1 MKGKKQ
7 ALQYNFPSYI
17 CIIPRVPI
25 LPIRIPIPTASY
37 FDWLL
42 QLCFVY
48 LVYCQKIDKNFKK
61 SSQLIHQFFMC

>member
-1 MKGKKQ
+1 MLNFKFSQFSSLAYMKGKKQ

-17 CIIPRVPI
+17 CIIPRMPI

-42 QLCFVY
+42 HTLFCLFS
-48 LVYCQKIDKNFKK
+48 LLPEKR
-61 SSQLIHQFFMC
+61 

>member
-17 CIIPRVPI
+17 CIIPRMPI

-42 QLCFVY
+42 QTLFCLFS
-48 LVYCQKIDKNFKK
+48 LLPENR
-61 SSQLIHQFFMC
+61 